1 MIKNNLIYLFIIIEF
16 VFSSDY
22 IKIINFNIHGFNT
35 IGGKNEVLEIIK
47 NVSSND
53 LIFFQENWSFEN
65 EIKNNLNQFNFI
77 FSDRKFK
84 IIQDSGLVIGVEKKN
99 QIIDYEEVFFENCNG
114 LLFNSND
121 CFASKGFIFSRIKI
135 EDAYIDLY
143 NTHLDAGQ
151 SIKDKEVREKQIDE
165 LTNYILKKSSK
176 SNVIVAGDF
185 NINYHGDASYLIDD
199 FCLKTNLSF
208 VIWDEKYFLENKID
222 YIFYSKGLA
231 HLKYEVPDTLFYL
244 SDHPPMGAQFKIIK

>member
-77 FSDRKFK
+77 F
-84 IIQDSGLVIGVEKKN
+84 
-99 QIIDYEEVFFENCNG
+99 
-114 LLFNSND
+114 
-121 CFASKGFIFSRIKI
+121 
-135 EDAYIDLY
+135 
-143 NTHLDAGQ
+143 
-151 SIKDKEVREKQIDE
+151 
-165 LTNYILKKSSK
+165 
-176 SNVIVAGDF
+176 
-185 NINYHGDASYLIDD
+185 
-199 FCLKTNLSF
+199 
-208 VIWDEKYFLENKID
+208 
-222 YIFYSKGLA
+222 
-231 HLKYEVPDTLFYL
+231 
-244 SDHPPMGAQFKIIK
+244 